1 MGDLNKAL
9 KIYLAGKMSG
19 LEFDEMYEW
28 RKHLREKLLTC
39 ADCAS
44 YKLSVIN
51 PVVYFNFENERYQSE
66 KEVMDYDLAHVSTS
80 DIIIVNLD
88 GLNTSD
94 GTKYE
99 LKEAYDNGIPVIAF
113 GENDIYE
120 KLHPWTKL
128 YITRHE
134 DTVEN
139 VIEYIQEFY
148 MI

>member
-1 MGDLNKAL
+1 MGDLSKAL

-19 LEFDEMYEW
+19 LNFDEMYQW
-28 RKHLREKLLTC
+28 RAVLRNELLAR
-39 ADCAS
+39 ADGAG

-51 PVVYFNFENERYQSE
+51 PVVYFNFESERHQSE
-66 KEVMDYDLAHVSTS
+66 KEVMDYDLSHVSTS

-113 GENDIYE
+113 GDKENYE

-128 YITRHE
+128 CITRYE
-134 DTVEN
+134 DTAEC
-139 VIEYIQEFY
+139 VIEYIQDFY

>member
-1 MGDLNKAL
+1 MGDINKAL

-28 RKHLREKLLTC
+28 RKYLRDKLLVC
-39 ADCAS
+39 ADCVG

-94 GTKYE
+94 GTKAE
-99 LKEAYDNGIPVIAF
+99 LKEAYDKHIPVIAF
-113 GENDIYE
+113 GDSSDYE
-120 KLHPWTKL
+120 KLHPWIQIF
-128 YITRHE
+128 ITRRE
-134 DTVEN
+134 DN
-139 VIEYIQEFY
+139 IEEAINYIQEFY

>member
-1 MGDLNKAL
+1 MEDINKAL

-19 LEFDEMYEW
+19 LKFDEMYEW
-28 RKHLREKLLTC
+28 RKYLRDKLLAC
-39 ADCAS
+39 ADCVG

-113 GENDIYE
+113 GERDIYE

-128 YITRHE
+128 YLSLIH
-134 DTVEN
+134 
-139 VIEYIQEFY
+139 I
-148 MI
+148 